1 MNINV
6 AMASG
11 EAVVLLE
18 AVMIVLIAAT
28 TTTGDTATS
37 TAASASSHA
46 LKPVA
51 VPSLTTTRATTRRL
65 FEAIQ
70 VAG

>member
-18 AVMIVLIAAT
+18 AVMIVLVT
-28 TTTGDTATS
+28 TTTTTSDTATS
-37 TAASASSHA
+37 PSSHA